1 MVHERKQGR
10 GGEGGRRFTTARKG
24 GRVKDE
30 FEAKMI
36 QIDRVTR
43 VTGGGKRMRFR
54 ATVVVG
60 NRKGKVGV
68 GIMKGPD
75 VAIAIQKA
83 TTNAKK
89 HLITVPIYKGS
100 IPHEVR
106 SKYHAARIMLKP
118 APLGTGL
125 KSGGAVRSVLELA
138 GIENVVSKMFGS
150 ANRINNLRATI
161 QALEDLREPPKSKKD
176 VSPKETSV

>member
-1 MVHERKQGR
+1 MHEKKQGR
-10 GGEGGRRFTTARKG
+10 GEGGRRFTTSRRG
-24 GRVKDE
+24 GKPKEE
-30 FEAKMI
+30 FETKLI

-60 NRKGKVGV
+60 NRKGRVGV

-75 VAIAIQKA
+75 VAIAVQKA
-83 TTNAKK
+83 TVNAKK
-89 HLITVPIYKGS
+89 HLITVPILKGS

-118 APLGTGL
+118 APQGTGL

-150 ANRINNLRATI
+150 GNRINNLRATVN
-161 QALEDLREPPKSKKD
+161 ALESLHEPPKRK
-176 VSPKETSV
+176 KETLVQETTTV